1 MKKLIAVTGVI
12 LIAYVIFSA
21 AMGSAQPAVTDR
33 TAAEGDGPAVYVMR
47 EENGRVVVYL
57 NDAIFLRTD
66 TPVSALPKNDRV
78 KLQKGITVYSEKE
91 LKRLVEDYCS

>member
-21 AMGSAQPAVTDR
+21 AVGTARPILPDRSAAL
-33 TAAEGDGPAVYVMR
+33 AESSVYVMR
-47 EENGRVVVYL
+47 EEEGRVVVYL
-57 NDAIFLRTD
+57 NGAIFLRTA
-66 TPVSALPKNDRV
+66 TPVANLPKNDRL
-78 KLQKGITVYSEKE
+78 KLQKGITVYSEEE